1 MFNGKLNIVFGSLYL
16 VVTAALG
23 PYMVTRLLP
32 QVDEAAQARQQA
44 LSQLQLAAQ
53 GGYEN
58 QETLEPMSDGEI
70 ARMVADALLRLNAWL
85 NSRAQVDAVKGGAHA
100 HGNLEAL
107 LNIAAGLVLLF
118 MGSAPYWYRAT
129 TALAFVG
136 GALLHSGALYL
147 GTVFAQGWAL
157 ALLGTG
163 IGPLLVLLGL
173 LLLGIGAALWLR
185 PPAAGR
191 TTG

>member
-32 QVDEAAQARQQA
+32 QVDEAAKARQQA

-70 ARMVADALLRLNAWL
+70 ARMVANALLRLNAWL
-85 NSRAQVDAVKGGAHA
+85 NSRGQVDAVKGGAHA

-118 MGSAPYWYRAT
+118 MGSAPGWYRAA
-129 TALAFVG
+129 TALAFVS

-147 GTVFAQGWAL
+147 GTVFAKGWAL

-185 PPAAGR
+185 PPAAG
-191 TTG
+191 